1 MIHNQ
6 IMQLYWDTTYAV
18 AVALIEHYPD
28 RNPVEIGLV
37 ELADLVEALPNFA
50 DDTAVVTERMLTD
63 IQITWYEEITN
74 P

>member
-28 RNPVEIGLV
+28 LNPVEIGLV
-37 ELADLVEALPNFA
+37 ELADLVEALPNFV